1 MITMMMMTIIII
13 SRYKNSESIDI
24 WIRENTLEVLKAF
37 LFCNTIPEF
46 IFILITSTIKNVSTF
61 HVVF

>member
-13 SRYKNSESIDI
+13 SRHKNSESIDI
-24 WIRENTLEVLKAF
+24 WIGKIEVLKAF